1 MVAHR
6 MTRDERRLE
15 TRARLIAAAGAVF
28 AAHGYHAASVDQV
41 AERAGFTTG
50 AVYSAFGS
58 KEALFLAVVET
69 HLRENVAELEA
80 AAGDGSTVAARV
92 HEGAE
97 HWMEIVERTPE
108 MVLLHTEFWTYAVRD
123 PEVRPRV
130 AAQFAE
136 VRAAICRLLDLGAR
150 ELGLR
155 LTVPVEEVAIALD
168 ALADGIARQKL
179 AEPDAV
185 PHDLFAR
192 MVGVLL
198 AGVSEPLG
206 DDAAVPPPA

>member
-1 MVAHR
+1 MATRR
-6 MTRDERRLE
+6 MTREERRIE
-15 TRARLIAAAGAVF
+15 TRERLIEAAGEVF
-28 AAHGYHAASVDQV
+28 ASRGYHAASVDQV

-58 KEALFLAVVET
+58 KEELFLAVAED
-69 HLRENVAELEA
+69 HLRRNVAELEA
-80 AAGDGSTVAARV
+80 AAAGGATVDARV
-92 HEGAE
+92 REGAE
-97 HWMEIVERTPE
+97 HWMEIVERSPE
-108 MVLLHTEFWTYAVRD
+108 MVLLHTEFWAYAVRD
-123 PEVRPRV
+123 PAVRPQV

-198 AGVSEPLG
+198 AGLSEP
-206 DDAAVPPPA
+206 AA

>member
-1 MVAHR
+1 MVTRR
-6 MTRDERRLE
+6 MTREERRLE
-15 TRARLIAAAGAVF
+15 TRTRLIAAAGEVF
-28 AAHGYHAASVDQV
+28 AAYGYHAASVDQV

-58 KEALFLAVVET
+58 KEELFLAVVET
-69 HLRENVAELEA
+69 HLRENVAQLEA
-80 AAGDGSTVAARV
+80 AAAGGPTVAARV

-123 PEVRPRV
+123 PAVRPRV

-155 LTVPVEEVAIALD
+155 LTVPVEQVAIALD

-179 AEPDAV
+179 AEPEAV

-198 AGVSEPLG
+198 AGVSEPLAE
-206 DDAAVPPPA
+206 DPRPAAE